1 MAAKKQS
8 GGRSSRGNGS
18 TTSAKARDGTR
29 TRPSTRAVFVAS
41 QRHAVTNDAK
51 QKGKK
56 EKSGSQ
62 QPVAMKE
69 PAPPYP
75 KQHQS
80 HPGIEAEIDPRPRY
94 EGSAYKAAGKLEGKA
109 ALVTG
114 GDSGIGRA
122 VAYFFAREGADV
134 AIVYLSEE
142 QRDAEETKRAIERVG
157 RRCVLIPGD
166 VTDSSFCNDAVE
178 QTRRQLG
185 KFDILVNNA
194 AFQQHQASIEDISD
208 EQLELTFRTN
218 IFGYFYMAR
227 AALKHLKRGGAII
240 NTGSVTGLEGSEE
253 IIDYSST
260 KGAIHAFTKAL
271 AQNLVEK
278 GIRVNCV
285 APGPVWTPLN
295 VADKPPEK
303 VAKHGADVP
312 MKRAAQPEELA
323 PAYVYFASE
332 ADSSYVSGEVLS
344 VLGGQTSAG

>member
-1 MAAKKQS
+1 
-8 GGRSSRGNGS
+8 
-18 TTSAKARDGTR
+18 
-29 TRPSTRAVFVAS
+29 
-41 QRHAVTNDAK
+41 
-51 QKGKK
+51 
-56 EKSGSQ
+56 
-62 QPVAMKE
+62 MKE

-75 KQHQS
+75 KQHQQ

-94 EGSAYKAAGKLEGKA
+94 EGSAYKAAGKLDGKV

-142 QRDAEETKRAIERVG
+142 QRDAEETKRAIESVG
-157 RRCVLIPGD
+157 KRCLLIPGD
-166 VTDSSFCNDAVE
+166 VTDSSFCNSAVD
-178 QTRRQLG
+178 QTRKQFGR
-185 KFDILVNNA
+185 FDILVNNA

-208 EQLELTFRTN
+208 EQFDLTFRTN

-240 NTGSVTGLEGSEE
+240 NTGSITGLEGSHE

-295 VADKPPEK
+295 VADKPAEK
-303 VAKHGADVP
+303 VSKHGADVP

-344 VLGGQTSAG
+344 VLGGQSTAG